1 MQATSALWKTLA
13 ASGTAALIA
22 TAEVNGTPYELA
34 QAPAVARAMLD
45 GQSFVGNAVAATLQ
59 IALRT
64 ADDLPKSAEVALS
77 IQLTDGTDTTEA
89 IPAGTYYISK
99 RSTNPE
105 AGVTTL
111 LCYDAMLK
119 GNAPYVPASVPS
131 GGLPMSDAVAEIASD
146 MGVAVDSRTTINTG
160 ADYVLTSFPAGMT
173 MRDALAKIAAVH
185 GGNWIITP
193 ANALRL
199 VPLVSSAGAG
209 SATENVVDVIG
220 VLGSLSVSPTVTI
233 SGFKWMLDGVE
244 QLTGTDADIVLDLT
258 SAPVTAGIAAVL
270 GTSLVGISYQP
281 FSAPAAV
288 YDPAAEIGDYVV
300 RSATI
305 EDTTTTYVESVL
317 CSEAVSYS
325 PACRAALSAP
335 VPAEIADEYP
345 FTGGAAKTLAQAE
358 AYADEAVQALDT
370 ALTQEEVFNRLTD
383 NGAMQGLYIDPN
395 TGQIYINASY
405 IRSGTLI
412 LGGLNNESGVLEVHD
427 ENDNVIGTLD
437 KDGADITD
445 GSITTYSQDR
455 QQRAIVSD
463 GIIAIQYYESA
474 VQPIGWRDMIRL
486 NMNSSNDAQIRAN
499 NNLYVIGYG
508 GILNLTN
515 KSGTTDEAYANV
527 ELNEDQAELWAKD
540 TYVGEAS
547 IRVNPDAITFAIDD
561 NTVDPPSVFE
571 LSNYQSD
578 NPLSVG
584 NGGTGANTA
593 AAARANLGIT
603 PANMGLNALVQT
615 VHYTYKFSANANST
629 VTITADNMSI
639 STPSGYTPI
648 GVLVFTASNA
658 NVNVVT
664 VNVTR
669 TGSGTV
675 MQLRNPTS
683 TVQSGTA
690 QLDILYIKTAFV

>member
-1 MQATSALWKTLA
+1 MQNTSALWKNLA

-64 ADDLPKSAEVALS
+64 VDDLPKSAEVALS

-131 GGLPMSDAVAEIASD
+131 GGLPMSDAVAEIASA
-146 MGVAVDSRTTINTG
+146 MGVAVDSRTAINAGT
-160 ADYVLTSFPAGMT
+160 DYVLTSFPAGMT
-173 MRDALAKIAAVH
+173 MRDVLAKIAAVH
-185 GGNWIITP
+185 GGNWVITP

-244 QLTGTDADIVLDLT
+244 QLTGTDAGIVLDLT
-258 SAPVTAGIAAVL
+258 SAPVTAGIAAAL

-300 RSATI
+300 RRVTVD
-305 EDTTTTYVESVL
+305 DTTTTYVESVL
-317 CSEAVSYS
+317 CSEAASYS
-325 PACRAALSAP
+325 PACRVALSAP
-335 VPAEIADEYP
+335 MPAEIADEYP

-383 NGAMQGLYIDPN
+383 NGAAQGLFLSQN
-395 TGQIYINASY
+395 GQLYINASY
-405 IRSGTLI
+405 LQVGTITGSDGKNYWVLDGNNPIFVTKKGVIGDFTLENGVMYYGDILSGGAGTYISKDGVAYEQKIDNNNQFGVQLNG
-412 LGGLNNESGVLEVHD
+412 GGLSFRWNGAERTTIYMV
-427 ENDNVIGTLD
+427 T
-437 KDGADITD
+437 DGAVVK
-445 GSITTYSQDR
+445 SIGYDDTLYFPVVLYNR
-455 QQRAIVSD
+455 SD
-463 GIIAIQYYESA
+463 GYRHI
-474 VQPIGWRDMIRL
+474 DL
-486 NMNSSNDAQIRAN
+486 NFDTSINGNFSLNGKNVVTGVKGNSE
-499 NNLYVIGYG
+499 
-508 GILNLTN
+508 
-515 KSGTTDEAYANV
+515 TDYRTG
-527 ELNEDQAELWAKD
+527 D
-540 TYVGEAS
+540 
-547 IRVNPDAITFAIDD
+547 VN
-561 NTVDPPSVFE
+561 
-571 LSNYQSD
+571 
-578 NPLSVG
+578 
-584 NGGTGANTA
+584 
-593 AAARANLGIT
+593 IT
-603 PANMGLNALVQT
+603 PANMGLDSLVKT
-615 VHYTYKFSANANST
+615 VHYTYAYNASANSV
-629 VTITADNMSI
+629 VTITANDMGV
-639 STPSGYTPI
+639 STPTGYTPVGLMVI
-648 GVLVFTASNA
+648 S
-658 NVNVVT
+658 
-664 VNVTR
+664 
-669 TGSGTV
+669 TGSGNCFCFTCNAGRTGNSTI
-675 MQLRNPTS
+675 MQIKNTS
-683 TVQSGTA
+683 ANAVSATA
-690 QLDILYIKTAFV
+690 QLDILYIKSAFV